1 MTFFTLS
8 ILLAKSRQNIR
19 KKCLG
24 TRTDQLIPDICHPV
38 NLNGYIRVEM
48 QMIKSQAEDRSM
60 AGKMFVTERTF
71 ISLYFQQWK
80 PTFLYPQ
87 TPTTR
92 VGRWERER
100 QRHTERQTER
110 GDRNRDSEG
119 EAHTLRYRVKQLDR
133 QWDTHRE
140 FTNWYAH
147 THEQWL
153 DSYTPE
159 SRQRTPQWGGPHQQ
173 PSPPRVLC
181 PAQGL
186 PAGRWM
192 TPKKCPSSQ

>member
-1 MTFFTLS
+1 MVIS
-8 ILLAKSRQNIR
+8 GW
-19 KKCLG
+19 KCKWSNHKLK
-24 TRTDQLIPDICHPV
+24 I
-38 NLNGYIRVEM
+38 E
-48 QMIKSQAEDRSM
+48 RSM
-60 AGKMFVTERTF
+60 AGKIFVTERTF

-92 VGRWERER
+92 VGRWEREIQR
-100 QRHTERQTER
+100 QRQREEIETETER
-110 GDRNRDSEG
+110 GTPTQIQSETAG
-119 EAHTLRYRVKQLDR
+119 QTVRHTQ
-133 QWDTHRE
+133 RE

-192 TPKKCPSSQ
+192 TLKKCLSSQ